1 MAKKSVLARQKQR
14 EKLVRL
20 NWERRA
26 DLRNKSKNMRLTEEE
41 RVEARTALNKM
52 RRDTSFVR
60 LKNRCAITGRSHGYL
75 RKFNIS
81 RICFRELASRGM
93 IPGITKSSW

>member
-14 EKLVRL
+14 EKLVEL
-20 NWERRA
+20 NWKRRA
-26 DLRNKSKNMRLTEEE
+26 ELRDKIKNMRLSEEE
-41 RVEARTALNKM
+41 RADARLALNKM

-81 RICFRELASRGM
+81 RICFRELASQGL
-93 IPGITKSSW
+93 IPGVTKSSW